1 MKWSY
6 SAHNTMRRCQRQF
19 AFGQIVA
26 SATARDE
33 RRREVYIL
41 KQLQDLSAWQGSV
54 VHATL
59 GTKFL
64 AALRDG
70 RSISPRALTAAAQD
84 LARRQ
89 FAFSAAKR
97 YREAGRTKGASGD
110 EYCALVAHERGE
122 AVPPDALTRIHAT
135 IERCFHH
142 LAGQR
147 EFLTR
152 LYGGSDF
159 LAEARLSFPFA
170 GASVAATLDL
180 VARQPGGVTVVDWKI
195 AASETR
201 DYRKQL
207 LVYALAVARDG
218 RWPGLTAADIE
229 LYEAN
234 LLKDEIRRHPLDDS
248 DLEEAE
254 DFVFRSVT
262 ECRAL
267 VGDDKYDDLDLDEF
281 EVAERPTTCRYCRF
295 TVPCIEQL
303 AAAGRP
309 EEAVIVQGRLF

>member
-1 MKWSY
+1 
-6 SAHNTMRRCQRQF
+6 
-19 AFGQIVA
+19 
-26 SATARDE
+26 
-33 RRREVYIL
+33 
-41 KQLQDLSAWQGSV
+41 LQDLSAWQGSIA
-54 VHATL
+54 HAVL
-59 GTKFL
+59 GTTFL
-64 AALRDG
+64 AALHSR
-70 RSISPRALTAAAQD
+70 RPISAQALTAAAQD

-97 YREAGRTKGASGD
+97 YREPGRAKVASGD
-110 EYCALVAHERGE
+110 EYCALVVHERGE
-122 AVPPDALTRIHAT
+122 EVPAQALAEIHAT
-135 IERCFHH
+135 LERCFHN

-147 EFLTR
+147 DFLDR

-170 GASVAATLDL
+170 GASIAATLDL
-180 VARQPGGVTVVDWKI
+180 VVSQPWGGVTVVDWKI

-218 RWPGLTAADIE
+218 RWSGLTAADIE

-234 LLKDEIRRHPLDDS
+234 LLKNAIRLHSLSDS

-254 DFVFRSVT
+254 DFVFRGVT
-262 ECRAL
+262 EWNAL
-267 VGDDKYDDLDLDEF
+267 VGHNRFDDLDLDEF

-295 TVPCIEQL
+295 GALCIDQL
-303 AAAGRP
+303 VAAGRP
-309 EEAVIVQGRLF
+309 DEAVMVQGRLF